1 MTPGSM
7 AAILPAMRSHLVE
20 FVAKMQRRRWV
31 NPRNP
36 RSANSAKKVTLPQKR
51 ETAPFLLRTR
61 TLRIALRL
69 GPRLLPARVPRSR
82 CRYGAVSGARS
93 RLKAARIAGI
103 GCGIGGTA

>member
-61 TLRIALRL
+61 TLQSRCA